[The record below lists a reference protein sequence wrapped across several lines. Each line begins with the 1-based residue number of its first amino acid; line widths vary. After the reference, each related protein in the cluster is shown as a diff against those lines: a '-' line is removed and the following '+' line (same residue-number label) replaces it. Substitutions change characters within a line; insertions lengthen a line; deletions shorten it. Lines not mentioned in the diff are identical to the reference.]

1 MAMDITIANNQRQ
14 VAIALPRFK
23 KNVSR
28 LADCLLWNLMATPP
42 AHLTKKQLASLEKRG
57 SLSVALVT
65 NQKIRG
71 LNKQWRQK
79 DQATDVLS
87 FSFVIEDELAFD
99 IKLPAEGS
107 EIEIGEVIISAQRA
121 SSQAIA
127 YGHSLERELAFL
139 FVHGLLHVLGFDHM
153 TKREEKEMFS
163 RQEEILARAGFPR
176 DCR

>member
-1 MAMDITIANNQRQ
+1 MYITIANNQRQ
-14 VAIALPRFK
+14 VAIAMPRFK
-23 KNVSR
+23 KNVNR
-28 LADCLLWNLMATPP
+28 LADCLLGNLMATPP
-42 AHLTKKQLASLEKRG
+42 GHLSKKQLKAFGKRG
-57 SLSVALVT
+57 SLSLALVT

-79 DQATDVLS
+79 DKATDVLS

-99 IKLPAEGS
+99 FDLPAQDS
-107 EIEIGEVIISAQRA
+107 KIEIGEVIISAPRA
-121 SSQAIA
+121 SSQAVA

-163 RQEEILARAGFPR
+163 RQEQILASAGFTR
-176 DCR
+176 D